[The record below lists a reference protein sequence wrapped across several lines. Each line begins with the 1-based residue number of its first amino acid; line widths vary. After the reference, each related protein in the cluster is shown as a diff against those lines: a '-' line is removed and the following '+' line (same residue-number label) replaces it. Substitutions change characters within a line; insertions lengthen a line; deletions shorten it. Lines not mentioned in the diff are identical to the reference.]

1 MTQVR
6 IVATDIGTLLRAHPG
21 AALVALGML
30 AGGAAA
36 SVAAGASAANLS
48 AGAGL
53 SDPAFAALVSAAIG
67 VAALLTLL
75 TTQRFL
81 RRRQARAGAAGT
93 SSQYCPQTVSGSAVS
108 TIAATLRRS
117 RTR

>member
-1 MTQVR
+1 MTRVR

-21 AALVALGML
+21 IALVALGML
-30 AGGAAA
+30 AGGAAV
-36 SVAAGASAANLS
+36 SVVAGISAASLS

-75 TTQRFL
+75 TIQRFL
-81 RRRQARAGAAGT
+81 RHQ
-93 SSQYCPQTVSGSAVS
+93 
-108 TIAATLRRS
+108 
-117 RTR
+117 

>member
-1 MTQVR
+1 MTQAS
-6 IVATDIGTLLRAHPG
+6 IVATDIGTLLYAHPG
-21 AALVALGML
+21 VALGALGML

-53 SDPAFAALVSAAIG
+53 SDPACAALVSAAIG
-67 VAALLTLL
+67 VAVLLTLL

-81 RRRQARAGAAGT
+81 RRRQARAGTAG
-93 SSQYCPQTVSGSAVS
+93 
-108 TIAATLRRS
+108 
-117 RTR
+117 